1 MGYALSEAD
10 LSSEPPSHKYLETGD
25 LAYCD
30 QDGYYYISGRLNRFT
45 KLFGKR
51 ISLNDLESQLRESN
65 ISCAIVSDDISIIV
79 FIEGSSSVDY
89 EESVTTARS
98 ILLQSINLN
107 ARFVRF
113 IKIDEIPRSPSG
125 KIQYSSLPKI

>member
-1 MGYALSEAD
+1 
-10 LSSEPPSHKYLETGD
+10 LETGD

-30 QDGYYYISGRLNRFT
+30 QDGYYFISGRLNRFT

-65 ISCAIVSDDISIIV
+65 ISCAIISDDISITV
-79 FIEGSSSVDY
+79 FIDDSSSVGY
-89 EESVTTARS
+89 EESVTMAKR
-98 ILLQSINLN
+98 ILLNSINLN
-107 ARFVRF
+107 PRFTKFR
-113 IKIDEIPRSPSG
+113 KIDEVPRSPSG